1 MQNYKE
7 HIVSDYKVLLGKP
20 IIKGTRISVEF
31 VLKKLSEGATVQ
43 DLAEQHKLKPQ
54 SIYAALDYASA
65 RLADREEL
73 VTKK

>member
-31 VLKKLSEGATVQ
+31 VLKKLSEGATVG
-43 DLAEQHKLKPQ
+43 DLVEEHKITFEP
-54 SIYAALDYASA
+54 IYAALDYASA
-65 RLADREEL
+65 QI
-73 VTKK
+73 KWQSPKS